1 MNKLVAC
8 LALALAPSLLSAVE
22 KPDGL
27 LGTDYA
33 GLSALYANASV
44 EDVDVD
50 FDGLTAAINKNLFL
64 SSEGVGVDLG
74 ASLLYVRNSSDRDV
88 AKAHAT
94 EGTVDLTLFQDGM
107 IAPFATMRLGFVSAC
122 LKDGSDDYDYDSFG
136 YGGTVGAEV
145 HLARGVSM
153 TPYLS
158 YLSVTKDEVGGQ
170 TLFGM
175 KTTWWITSRF
185 GVNSDVFY
193 ANVDD
198 ADVIAFTVG
207 ALFHY

>member
-1 MNKLVAC
+1 MNKLAAC
-8 LALALAPSLLSAVE
+8 LALALAPTLLSAVE

-27 LGTDYA
+27 LGTDYV
-33 GLSALYANASV
+33 GLSGLYANASY
-44 EDVDVD
+44 EGEDVD
-50 FDGLTAAINKNLFL
+50 FDGFTASVNKNLFL
-64 SSEGVGVDLG
+64 SGEGVGVDLG
-74 ASLLYVRNSSDRDV
+74 ASLLYVRNTSFRSEAEAD
-88 AKAHAT
+88 AT

-107 IAPFATMRLGFVSAC
+107 IAPFATLRLGYVNAS
-122 LKDGSDDYDYDSFG
+122 LDDGSDNYDYDSFG

-145 HLARGVSM
+145 HLCKGVSM